1 TAELTAAR
9 DRAAA
14 VRTEQTGILDAARS
28 RAREIILAA
37 EREARRL
44 DLEAAHR
51 RDLIDEDHRIASD
64 ARRTESLLED
74 RERQAASVAA
84 ADAVRRQA
92 EDEARETVDRA
103 AAEAA
108 SLVSTAR
115 RHTEELRSVRERVL
129 ADLAAIRARLEPIPG
144 RPDDDAVMPA
154 DPGLVDPRL
163 SSNDG

>member
-1 TAELTAAR
+1 MARARHLAQAVAAVR
-9 DRAAA
+9 PVAPVGQQVVAVVARAKSALARVKAVPARARAAA

-74 RERQAASVAA
+74 RERQAASIAA

-103 AAEAA
+103 AAEAE
-108 SLVSTAR
+108 VAR
-115 RHTEELRSVRERVL
+115 MCERLLANTVIESWRVEL
-129 ADLAAIRARLEPIPG
+129 A
-144 RPDDDAVMPA
+144 
-154 DPGLVDPRL
+154 
-163 SSNDG
+163 